1 MRTFRLATVVA
12 VAILAAAPAVG
23 AQATGTLKI
32 GFVRSQALLQGAPG
46 RAEAEAQF
54 EKEMG
59 SYRTQ
64 VQRMG
69 DSLNALV
76 ADLRKNEASLSST
89 AKETRQRA
97 IVQREEEYQNRT
109 RQLEQQAQQ
118 RQLELIRPIT
128 ELVQRAISEVRA
140 EEGYAML
147 FDADAQGSPLV
158 AADTTLDATPKVLAK
173 LQVLGRQAAT
183 PAKPAAK
190 PAGPAV
196 GQPAGVS
203 RPRPPQR

>member
-1 MRTFRLATVVA
+1 MRSFRLAA
-12 VAILAAAPAVG
+12 VAAAAFLVVVPVAG
-23 AQATGTLKI
+23 AQSTVKI

-59 SYRTQ
+59 TYRTQ

-173 LQVLGRQAAT
+173 LQTLARSTPAT
-183 PAKPAAK
+183 PATRPAA
-190 PAGPAV
+190 AGPTV

-203 RPRPPQR
+203 RPRPPKR